1 MTHIPEAKVRSLR
14 PFRSAGRRSGQ
25 TVSKVLMSGP
35 AIILVCVFL
44 AAPLLLAF
52 YFSFTD
58 WKGAG
63 NNATFI
69 GFENYERIFTS
80 ATFGR
85 ATYVTVFIAIV
96 TTVALNVVGLL
107 LAMLL
112 HRTGAINSI
121 YRSSFFFPMV
131 LSPII
136 VGFLWK
142 TLIDYRGVVNTLI
155 TDIGLPPIEFLGNPA
170 LALSSVTWVIIWQS
184 LGFNM
189 VLYLAG
195 LQNIPKSL
203 LEAAVVD
210 GAGPWRV
217 FRSVTLPMLAPVV
230 TINIVSVFIF
240 NMREYDRIKAVTDGG
255 PGGATQTLAYKI
267 LNEAFSLGLLGRG
280 SAYAVV
286 LMVGVAIVASVLI
299 YFLRKRER
307 ELS

>member
-1 MTHIPEAKVRSLR
+1 MTHIPEAKVRSRR

-112 HRTGAINSI
+112 HRTGAITSI
-121 YRSSFFFPMV
+121 YRSIFFFPMV

-142 TLIDYRGVVNTLI
+142 TLLDYRGVVNTLI

>member
-1 MTHIPEAKVRSLR
+1 MTHIPQAKKRPR

-25 TVSKVLMSGP
+25 TLPQILMSAP
-35 AIILVCVFL
+35 AIILVCVFI
-44 AAPLLLAF
+44 AAPLALAF

-85 ATYVTVFIAIV
+85 AAYVTIFIAIV
-96 TTVALNVVGLL
+96 TTLALNVVGLL
-107 LAMLL
+107 LATLL
-112 HRTGAINSI
+112 HRTGAITSI
-121 YRSSFFFPMV
+121 YRSIFFFPMV

-142 TLIDYRGVVNTLI
+142 TLLDYRGVVNTMI
-155 TDIGLPPIEFLGNPA
+155 TDVGLPPIEFLGNPT

-217 FRSVTLPMLAPVV
+217 FRSVTLPLLAPVV

-286 LMVGVAIVASVLI
+286 LMVGVAIVAGILI
-299 YFLRKRER
+299 YFLRKRESD
-307 ELS
+307 LS